1 MFRPKKTMIADFRA
15 DYATR
20 ADFCE
25 VLEQDLQSLYLLA
38 FLLTGNHEK
47 AEQCFV
53 MTVEEAQKEQT
64 VFRDWTRY
72 WIKRSLVKNAVRMVS
87 PTSGKSSETRDLW
100 TLGQHDGSTGDE
112 INAVTQFPPL
122 ERFVF
127 VLSIL
132 ERYSHWECSVL
143 LACSTRKVAQ
153 IQTQALRRLSGA
165 AFLPRVEARSSDF
178 VEISA

>member
-1 MFRPKKTMIADFRA
+1 MFRPKKTTIADFRA

-25 VLEQDLQSLYLLA
+25 VLEQDLQPLYLLA

-47 AEQCFV
+47 AEQCFA

-64 VFRDWTRY
+64 VFKDWTRY
-72 WIKRSLVKNAVRMVS
+72 WIKRRLVENAVRIVS
-87 PTSGKSSETRDLW
+87 PMSGKSSERREIW
-100 TLGQHDGSTGDE
+100 TLGQQGGSTGDE

-143 LACSTRKVAQ
+143 LACSTKNV
-153 IQTQALRRLSGA
+153 IQLQALALRRLSRA
-165 AFLPRVEARSSDF
+165 AFFPRVEARPSDL
-178 VEISA
+178 VEIPA

>member
-1 MFRPKKTMIADFRA
+1 MIADFRA